1 MDITGS
7 YTFNAPPERV
17 WNLLMSPDVIASCIP
32 GCNKLEP
39 AGDDRYR
46 ASG

>member
-17 WNLLMSPDVIASCIP
+17 WNLLMD
-32 GCNKLEP
+32 P
-39 AGDDRYR
+39 AVDRLVHSRLRSAR
-46 ASG
+46 A